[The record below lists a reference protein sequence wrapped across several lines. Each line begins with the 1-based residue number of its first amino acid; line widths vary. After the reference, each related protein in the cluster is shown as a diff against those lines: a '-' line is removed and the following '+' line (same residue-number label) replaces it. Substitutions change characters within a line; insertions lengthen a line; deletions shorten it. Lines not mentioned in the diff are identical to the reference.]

1 MKEVVTQFVYLQM
14 SLEKSNPDEEGV
26 KVGEDIPLDRE
37 DGGEVGE
44 EQEGG
49 SSGQEGGQEDQQAGK
64 Q

>member
-1 MKEVVTQFVYLQM
+1 MYLQV
-14 SLEKSNPDEEGV
+14 SLEKSYLEEEGV
-26 KVGEDIPLDRE
+26 KVGEDVPLDRE

-49 SSGQEGGQEDQQAGK
+49 GSGQEGGQEGQQAGE